1 MALVVALGIFA
12 QVQLGRPS
20 QVLGASTDIS
30 TAALLQ
36 QTNIQRHDNKERALT
51 LNDKLA
57 RAAQAKAEDMAQRDY
72 WSHTTPDG
80 KQPWSF
86 VRQSGYQYYRV
97 GENLAYGFSNS
108 REAII
113 AWMNSPEH
121 RENVLGDYQDVG
133 FGIASAPSFQGED
146 NQVVVVAM
154 YGMPDSV
161 VTAQSAQTGVAPN
174 LTVPTSDDNTAGSV
188 LPARHVTRF
197 ETLAS
202 GATKWLVFAVAIIS
216 SVAVTLLVVKHGRL
230 WRRAIKKGELF
241 IVRHPILD
249 TFVLG
254 AGVIGYLLTRTS
266 GFIH

>member
-1 MALVVALGIFA
+1 MALIVGLGILA
-12 QVQLGRPS
+12 QVHFSRPS

-30 TAALLQ
+30 TTALLQ
-36 QTNIQRHDNKERALT
+36 QTNMQRHEHKEHALT
-51 LNDKLA
+51 LNEKLTQ
-57 RAAQAKAEDMAQRDY
+57 AAQAKAEDMAARDY
-72 WSHTTPDG
+72 WSHNTPEG
-80 KQPWSF
+80 NQPWSF
-86 VRQSGYQYYRV
+86 VRQAGYQYYRV
-97 GENLAYGFSNS
+97 GENLAYGFSGS
-108 REAII
+108 REAVV
-113 AWMNSPEH
+113 AWLNSPQH

-133 FGIASAPSFQGED
+133 FGIASAPSFQGKK
-146 NQVVVVAM
+146 NQVIVVAM

-202 GATKWLVFAVAIIS
+202 GATKWLVFAVAILS
-216 SVAVTLLVVKHGRL
+216 STAVALLVIKHGRL
-230 WRRAIKKGELF
+230 WRRAIKKGEMF
-241 IVRHPILD
+241 IIRHPLLD

-254 AGVIGYLLTRTS
+254 VGVIGYLLTRTS

>member
-1 MALVVALGIFA
+1 MALVVGLGILA
-12 QVQLGRPS
+12 QVHMGKPS

-36 QTNIQRHDNKERALT
+36 QTNIERQAKKESALV
-51 LNDKLA
+51 LNDRLA
-57 RAAQAKAEDMAQRDY
+57 QAAQAKAEDMAARNY
-72 WSHTTPDG
+72 WSHTTPEG

-86 VRQSGYQYYRV
+86 VKQSNYQYYRV
-97 GENLAYGFSNS
+97 GENLAYGFTDS
-108 REAII
+108 REAVV
-113 AWMNSPEH
+113 AWLNSPQH
-121 RENVLGDYQDVG
+121 RENVLGEYQDVG
-133 FGIASAPSFQGED
+133 FGIAAAPSFQGKD

-161 VTAQSAQTGVAPN
+161 VTGQSAQTGVAPN
-174 LTVPTSDDNTAGSV
+174 VAVQTTDDNTAGSV

-197 ETLAS
+197 ETLTS
-202 GATKWLVFAVAIIS
+202 GATKWLALAVAALSGI
-216 SVAVTLLVVKHGRL
+216 ALLLLVLKHGRM

-241 IVRHPILD
+241 IVRHPVLD
-249 TFVLG
+249 TLVLS